1 MRRKQAH
8 YLKGHGSHR
17 RTEADYMGALLEA
30 VTLDDWR
37 AIVSAT
43 VAAAKAGDASARAWL
58 AQYLVG
64 KAALTAPSPLT
75 VVVQQYAGIDPV
87 VNALAKPHIDRAEY
101 PALHANDPFKDAVK
115 ARVADELRALQ
126 AARPPTE
133 PETGANADGAALP
146 RKSWVS

>member
-17 RTEADYMGALLEA
+17 RTEADYMGVLLDA

-37 AIVSAT
+37 AVVGAA
-43 VAAAKAGDASARAWL
+43 VAAAKAGDGNARAWL

-75 VVVQQYAGIDPV
+75 VVVQQYAGVDPV
-87 VNALAKPHIDRAEY
+87 VNALAKPHIDRLTY
-101 PALHANDPFKDAVK
+101 PALQADDTFKDAVK
-115 ARVADELRALQ
+115 ARVAEELRALE
-126 AARPPTE
+126 AACHATP
-133 PETGANADGAALP
+133 PETAANPDGT
-146 RKSWVS
+146 KG